1 MRKTHPRETTWTIY
15 HYRKNRE
22 NDFKKCNKRL
32 FPFEGKRNII
42 KFSTSYIYLQNKFLP
57 SLSSRRVRFFFI
69 SLLE

>member
-42 KFSTSYIYLQNKFLP
+42 KFSTSYIYIFKINFFHHFLP
-57 SLSSRRVRFFFI
+57 AV
-69 SLLE
+69 